1 MRRPCGRCGALHLV
15 TDAPSV
21 GRFRT
26 GGPLGYR
33 ARYPGAPLRS
43 SRAEALED
51 VCNARQGRRVTCYD
65 TGERAEPHAWP
76 LTDADSYGRVDFD
89 DDEGRTVATIY
100 LERTADGD
108 YAIHI
113 EGEAPVIRH

>member
-1 MRRPCGRCGALHLV
+1 M
-15 TDAPSV
+15 
-21 GRFRT
+21 
-26 GGPLGYR
+26 
-33 ARYPGAPLRS
+33 
-43 SRAEALED
+43 
-51 VCNARQGRRVTCYD
+51 
-65 TGERAEPHAWP
+65 